1 MSDIEKS
8 KVKALVEKMLW
19 QPANGHNYRW
29 RQAQSTIIRY
39 CEAVSMAGDQLK
51 LLLDYLKSEE
61 IVDGSV
67 QLLGKSL
74 TLDGKWKASDAWIQ
88 TQEGEKF
95 QGTQSSKVRIYQA
108 LVKVQAE
115 DSEPEGPYVVEGN
128 AAYKVTHEYYYN
140 RQELPQLPNSSDG
153 AIYSYQG
160 VNFDQEAGLVSY
172 VLEKREPIELTEA
185 IVDVRKGL
193 RADSIAKTD
202 KRKKTAPSEADIAAL
217 KPGESLRIDKNDDGS
232 VDVTTGNTTP
242 KTGVKILRELVETP
256 TEIVE
261 TATDTVE
268 KLEDFPTE
276 AAEKGVTKRKTLR
289 QNEDL
294 SVEQTIV
301 KTTEKAQSA
310 SSKEIRKTLRGTL
323 TIQVDDNQ
331 PQDFTEAEIAALK
344 TGESL
349 RSDKT
354 PGQNFRKT
362 KTSLNPDGIGIIA
375 QSCEKNAF
383 VETDS
388 QTEIV
393 NEIPE
398 LPNHKGA
405 EAPEASGDDEEGD
418 DEPPTEP
425 NLPTGA
431 TDLTTVQGKDSLVT
445 VSWQKAEGGFDKRT
459 ITEKPIA
466 TDTGWITWNSETKT
480 AGGTYKYHH
489 GVRIFHNQ
497 KKVPKPQGSSVQINV
512 TPNKF
517 GLFDGSISYNDL
529 YDWTSNG
536 SSGGTTGGSQQ
547 GTYTYYE
554 FRQLATGRYQRR
566 EMKVQVIYY
575 YGQGNE
581 GSEAATIANMV
592 QYPGM
597 HLPSRMYAKSAPTA
611 GSWEDVK

>member
-1 MSDIEKS
+1 MSDEEKA
-8 KVKALVEKMLW
+8 KVKALVEKMTW
-19 QPANGHNYRW
+19 QPASGHNYRW

-39 CEAVSMAGDQLK
+39 CESVPMSGDLLK
-51 LLLDYLKSEE
+51 LLLDYLRNEE
-61 IVDGSV
+61 LTDGSV
-67 QLLGKSL
+67 ILLGKAL
-74 TLDGKWKASDAWIQ
+74 ELEGTWKASDAWIQ

-95 QGTQSSKVRIYQA
+95 QGTQSTKVRIYQA
-108 LVKVQAE
+108 LVKAQEETAA
-115 DSEPEGPYVVEGN
+115 PEGPYVVEGN
-128 AAYKVTHEYYYN
+128 AAYKVTHEYFYN
-140 RQELPQLPNSSDG
+140 RQSLPELPESTDG

-160 VNFDQEAGLVSY
+160 INFDQEAGLVSY
-172 VLEKREPIELTEA
+172 VLEKREPIELEDA
-185 IVDVRKGL
+185 IVDIRKGL
-193 RADSIAKTD
+193 RSDSVTKTD
-202 KRKKTAPSEADIAAL
+202 KRKKTAPSEAEIAAL

-232 VDVTTGNTTP
+232 IDVTTGNTTP
-242 KTGVKILRELVETP
+242 KTGVKILREIVETP

-261 TATDTVE
+261 TTTDTVANMQD
-268 KLEDFPTE
+268 LASE
-276 AAEKGVTKRKTLR
+276 APEKGVTKRKTLR

-294 SVEQTIV
+294 SVEETII
-301 KTTEKAQSA
+301 KTTEKAQSS
-310 SSKEIRKTLRGTL
+310 SSKEVRKTLRGTL

-331 PQDFTEAEIAALK
+331 PQDFTEADIAALK
-344 TGESL
+344 PGESL

-393 NEIPE
+393 DEIPE

-405 EAPEASGDDEEGD
+405 EAPEASGDDEERD
-418 DEPPTEP
+418 DEPPNEP
-425 NLPTGA
+425 TLPPGA
-431 TDLTTVQGKDSLVT
+431 TDLTTAQGKDSLVT

-497 KKVPKPQGSSVQINV
+497 KKVPKPRGSAVQINV

-536 SSGGTTGGSQQ
+536 SSGGATGGSQQ

-566 EMKVQVIYY
+566 KMKVQVIYY
-575 YGQGNE
+575 YGHGNE
-581 GSEAATIANMV
+581 GSEAATIANSV

-597 HLPSRMYAKSAPTA
+597 HLPSHMYAISAPEP